1 MNKNK
6 VVFLTGVTGGLGRE
20 FLKLLLQKTD
30 DRFFLLVRPRGP
42 ESHEK
47 RVEKLLQKMGL
58 NGESRGRLRVLSGD
72 ITSPRLGLGPEDWQ
86 TVVRETD
93 EFYHSAALTN
103 LGAAR
108 DEAEQINLKG
118 TLHCLELAREG
129 RRKGKLERFYY
140 FSTAF
145 VAGSLTPI
153 HAQEDSLPEAPVFG
167 NAYEAT
173 KFQAERRVRD
183 AAGEGLPVTIF
194 RPSIVVGSSRDGAV
208 SEFNVIYPFLR
219 LFAHGILKQVPSDL
233 DHSFNV
239 VPIDFVVES
248 SFAIARRP
256 DSLGKTFHLV
266 SERPP
271 TLRMLLEIKE
281 EYRGFPPVEVVPPE
295 DFSVDSLSSE
305 ERNVFSTLQPY
316 LGYLGST
323 LTFDTTNTRSALKDT
338 GISFPRTDR
347 AFLKKLVDYAL
358 SRGYFLPAF

>member
-1 MNKNK
+1 MSKGRT
-6 VVFLTGVTGGLGRE
+6 VFLTGVTGGLGRE
-20 FLKLLLQKTD
+20 FLRLLLEKTD
-30 DRFFLLVRPRGP
+30 DHFLLLVRPKGP

-58 NGESRGRLRVLSGD
+58 NGECLGRLRVLAGD
-72 ITSPRLGLGPEDWQ
+72 ITSPRLGLSPEDWE
-86 TVVRETD
+86 TVVCETQ

-103 LGAAR
+103 LGAAWE
-108 DEAEQINLKG
+108 EAEQINLQG
-118 TLHCLELAREG
+118 TLRCLELAREAKKRG
-129 RRKGKLERFYY
+129 RLERFFY

-153 HAQEDSLPEAPVFG
+153 HALEDRLPEAPVFG

-173 KFQAERRVRD
+173 KNQAERKVREE
-183 AAGEGLPVTIF
+183 AAQGLPVTIF

-219 LFAHGILKQVPSDL
+219 LFAHGILKRVPSDL
-233 DHSFNV
+233 DHSFNI

-248 SFAIARRP
+248 SFAIARRE

-266 SERPP
+266 SEKPP

-295 DFSVDSLSSE
+295 DFSIEELSAE
-305 ERNVFSTLQPY
+305 ERGVFQTLEPY

-323 LTFDTTNTRSALKDT
+323 LTFDTTNARTTLKDS
-338 GISFPRTDR
+338 GISLPRTDR
-347 AFLKKLVDYAL
+347 PFLKKLVDYAIK
-358 SRGYFLPAF
+358 RGYFLPAS